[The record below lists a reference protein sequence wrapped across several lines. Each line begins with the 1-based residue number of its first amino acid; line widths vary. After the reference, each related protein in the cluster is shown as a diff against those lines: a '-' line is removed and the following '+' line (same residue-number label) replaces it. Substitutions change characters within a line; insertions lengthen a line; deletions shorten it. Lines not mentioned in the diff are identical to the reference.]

1 MDLKLPINQAKFD
14 IGVFALW
21 DTPILGTPAAIS
33 EYLDDETAEDYSDGE
48 DPGGPLPGTAELP
61 TTSPAAPFVEILSAT
76 NPATIMLK
84 RAALLRKRY
93 QETLLLLV
101 KQGVAEDA
109 LAEALEAH
117 LPDFQVQLAA
127 YIAAVVVSLL
137 DVEILDN
144 LPTSLQP
151 FRQLAD
157 ERSVHR
163 ALLRQINYL
172 GEVGEHLQ
180 DSEYNV
186 AWGLFHLRLL
196 NKDRNA
202 PRGFGLRLRGVTL
215 YLPQPVAAAIKFP
228 SLYQSRQRLPLA
240 SSLPGHDTKLPSAY
254 PPTFSSG
261 T

>member
-1 MDLKLPINQAKFD
+1 MSQDAEAPLVAVVLENF
-14 IGVFALW
+14 
-21 DTPILGTPAAIS
+21 LGGA
-33 EYLDDETAEDYSDGE
+33 
-48 DPGGPLPGTAELP
+48 
-61 TTSPAAPFVEILSAT
+61 
-76 NPATIMLK
+76 
-84 RAALLRKRY
+84 AALLRQRY

-127 YIAAVVVSLL
+127 YIAA
-137 DVEILDN
+137 ILDN

-202 PRGFGLRLRGVTL
+202 PRGFGLRLRSVTL

-228 SLYQSRQRLPLA
+228 SLSNLPTLGEAHFPESTEAPPSFLLA
-240 SSLPGHDTKLPSAY
+240 RWRHETTISVSPNFQQPGVPTHMTQPGSSDACVVPCTRSYPFPGATWLPCLMTGF
-254 PPTFSSG
+254 PTC
-261 T
+261 